1 MNNFANSLLHLLLSW
16 MRMLFS
22 DFLSFFQEGSSGL
35 ISWISK
41 RWTLLALILIA
52 AGLTVD
58 LLIYLLR
65 WRPQKVWQTKLRRLF
80 HRSRYDDFDEKQF
93 NAGFTDALPNYD
105 FGDTP
110 IPDLTQRVSE
120 ANPIYD
126 SDLDYPAAPAVNG
139 EGAFSDPD
147 LLQPERK
154 RRSDRHGGG
163 RRSLFPDLPGSQKNA
178 KKESAVS
185 TRSAFYEPVY
195 SLTDNQYDDADN
207 GNYRNE

>member
-22 DFLSFFQEGSSGL
+22 DFLSFFQEGSNGL

-41 RWTLLALILIA
+41 RWTLLAVILIA

-58 LLIYLLR
+58 LLIYLFR

-80 HRSRYDDFDEKQF
+80 HRSRYNDFDEKQF
-93 NAGFTDALPNYD
+93 NAGFTDALPDYD

-110 IPDLTQRVSE
+110 IPDLTQRINE
-120 ANPIYD
+120 MNPIYD
-126 SDLDYPAAPAVNG
+126 SDLDYPSAPAVNS
-139 EGAFSDPD
+139 EDTFSDPD
-147 LLQPERK
+147 TLPPERK
-154 RRSDRHGGG
+154 RRSDRHSGG
-163 RRSLFPDLPGSQKNA
+163 RKSLFPDLPGSAKNT
-178 KKESAVS
+178 KKGSAVS

-195 SLTDNQYDDADN
+195 SLTDNQYDDAEN